1 VYEIWSQIGDR
12 TGIGHSSCVLAQAPS
27 IGRYVKS
34 HRGPAAG
41 ACGGLLGE
49 SCRAL
54 GVAFLDLTPALRKAE
69 VEGGPLYW
77 SYDDHMRPVGYRK
90 VEKLVYAWWST
101 P

>member
-1 VYEIWSQIGDR
+1 MGGDR
-12 TGIGHSSCVLAQAPS
+12 ASKLRFRSTSGYGALCQVPS
-27 IGRYVKS
+27 
-34 HRGPAAG
+34 G

-69 VEGGPLYW
+69 AEGGPLYW